1 MRNKLFAVLLTFMM
15 IFAVSPTAYA
25 VSEKTQAFANGA
37 GTVVKIGIIVLV
49 TLLLL
54 LGAVFAYGM
63 FINRNK
69 K

>member
-1 MRNKLFAVLLTFMM
+1 MRNKLFAVLVAAMM

-25 VSEKTQAFANGA
+25 VSDTTQALANGTGA
-37 GTVVKIGIIVLV
+37 VVKIGIIVLV